1 MKVAGQFGIPV
12 EDTTSREQLA
22 RTIEES
28 FLGDALH
35 CSHFSKQS
43 VDEQDV
49 QLQFYKKVQSVPS
62 LHFHSLL
69 AVSWETLVCSSKVVQ
84 RVTEAQIKKTKEG
97 DHPFAYL
104 DHIVSATCR
113 E

>member
-1 MKVAGQFGIPV
+1 MEYARQFGISV
-12 EDTTSREQLA
+12 DGTASREQLA

-28 FLGDALH
+28 FHGDALPS
-35 CSHFSKQS
+35 SHFSRQN

-69 AVSWETLVCSSKVVQ
+69 VGSSETRVCFPKG
-84 RVTEAQIKKTKEG
+84 A
-97 DHPFAYL
+97 
-104 DHIVSATCR
+104 
-113 E
+113 